1 MLKSEKRRLLA
12 KFRAQRGRIRN
23 GFQSEMKWKR
33 LWMRKFPDWL
43 DQAEKPE
50 YIEELADYCMIDEK
64 FANQHISRIK
74 IYEEGKVAICEY
86 EDEKHR
92 LNYDR
97 ESYGVKK
104 CNLPGDA
111 WDDLVIRCQKASV
124 TPDFVDFD
132 VWETNPSSCQLFMHR
147 SPLYFGSLLQTT
159 LPWYGSMAFLTA
171 VRCRER
177 NQNIGRFFKR
187 EPGW

>member
-1 MLKSEKRRLLA
+1 MDAKVSGLVGSGGKTGVHRRAHRLLL
-12 KFRAQRGRIRN
+12 Q
-23 GFQSEMKWKR
+23 
-33 LWMRKFPDWL
+33 LMRDLQK
-43 DQAEKPE
+43 
-50 YIEELADYCMIDEK
+50 ISS
-64 FANQHISRIK
+64 ISRIK

-111 WDDLVIRCQKASV
+111 WDDLVTGCQKASV

-171 VRCRER
+171 IAMSRKKPEHWAVFQGNPAGKWKRKV
-177 NQNIGRFFKR
+177 QTAGFF
-187 EPGW
+187 EEG